1 MRLALLAPFDPR
13 YWNLGGTIATLRL
26 ARALAERGHEVTFF
40 AGHSH
45 QESICVEGGLT
56 LNYSTGHNRLPFYAS
71 FHADRCV
78 AAAFKREHQHRPFAG
93 ILCRSGHLF
102 HALKVPRRVARVF
115 ILDDVVMQELHALPK
130 WTLRIRFW
138 PQVATAAYFDRRA
151 AYSADRI
158 FVLMRSGVQDVEDA
172 YPGCGIK
179 TNVIPVGIDRPWFEG
194 PILPLE
200 DRLSPAVFMFQG
212 TRGRS
217 TRRDLNLFAR
227 ALALL
232 NSRGFPVQALLIRT
246 DPQEAAR
253 VCGDLD
259 VGYHVLN
266 DIPEPDLIAAY
277 DRALALVVPSYREG
291 MCIPLVEAA
300 ARGTPSVAS
309 DLPQMREIVGDGP
322 TGVLVPGY
330 NPVNW
335 ADVMEKLLTGQEAW
349 MRFSRAG
356 TSSAETYSMARI
368 AAKVDE
374 ILQEIV
380 RNRGER

>member
-1 MRLALLAPFDPR
+1 
-13 YWNLGGTIATLRL
+13 
-26 ARALAERGHEVTFF
+26 
-40 AGHSH
+40 
-45 QESICVEGGLT
+45 
-56 LNYSTGHNRLPFYAS
+56 
-71 FHADRCV
+71 
-78 AAAFKREHQHRPFAG
+78 
-93 ILCRSGHLF
+93 
-102 HALKVPRRVARVF
+102 
-115 ILDDVVMQELHALPK
+115 
-130 WTLRIRFW
+130 
-138 PQVATAAYFDRRA
+138 
-151 AYSADRI
+151 
-158 FVLMRSGVQDVEDA
+158 
-172 YPGCGIK
+172 
-179 TNVIPVGIDRPWFEG
+179 
-194 PILPLE
+194 
-200 DRLSPAVFMFQG
+200 
-212 TRGRS
+212 
-217 TRRDLNLFAR
+217 
-227 ALALL
+227 
-232 NSRGFPVQALLIRT
+232 LIRT